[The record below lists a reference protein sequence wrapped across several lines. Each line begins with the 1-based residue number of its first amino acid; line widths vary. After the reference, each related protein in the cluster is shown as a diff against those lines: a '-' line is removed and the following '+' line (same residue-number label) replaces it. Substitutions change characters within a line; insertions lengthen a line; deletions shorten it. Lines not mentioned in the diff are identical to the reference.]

1 MSKYTEEE
9 LDDMVNIEKENLDL
23 LGSLL
28 STIRST
34 ITKVKSRTSDESFS
48 AMMMS
53 FFVTIGDLFVIDGNV
68 SDFYQKITDGIKKKE
83 KMFNEKR

>member
-1 MSKYTEEE
+1 MSKYTKEE

-23 LGSLL
+23 LVSLL

-34 ITKVKSRTSDESFS
+34 ITKVKSRTSYESFS

-53 FFVTIGDLFVIDGNV
+53 LFATIGDLFVIDGNV
-68 SDFYQKITDGIKKKE
+68 SDFYQKITDEIKIKE
-83 KMFNEKR
+83 KLFNE